1 MDAVDIQAHA
11 RKLLEAYGAKAVVE
25 AAQKARMFE
34 EQGQREEAQTW
45 RRIEAALLQLRGP
58 HVS

>member
-11 RKLLEAYGAKAVVE
+11 RKLLEAHGKKAVVE
-25 AAQKARMFE
+25 AAQKARMLE